1 MGNLSERFSLQL
13 NFVQILISRFHYFKN
28 VKSNSHFP
36 SAYFSSDFLYIRKYF
51 KNIYNILQML
61 LTGLRF
67 L

>member
-28 VKSNSHFP
+28 VKSNSR
-36 SAYFSSDFLYIRKYF
+36 FSSEHFSSNFLYVGQYF
-51 KNIYNILQML
+51 KNVYNILQML
-61 LTGLRF
+61 LTESCF